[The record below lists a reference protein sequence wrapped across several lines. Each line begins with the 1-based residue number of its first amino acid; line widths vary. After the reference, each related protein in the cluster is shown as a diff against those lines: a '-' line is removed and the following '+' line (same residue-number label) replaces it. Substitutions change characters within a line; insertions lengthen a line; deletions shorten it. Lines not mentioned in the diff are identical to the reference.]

1 MGFGKVRLNALVV
14 ALILVATLSCVV
26 GATLLGELS
35 ELSPEAHERRRIENV
50 ELEKRLE
57 AERPAHVLWAYG
69 WRLAI
74 IVTVLSALA
83 VLSIRGLRWAT
94 SIAPDRRGL
103 YPVVQLSV
111 GQAKVLHDPN
121 KALTATTIYTTPQLA
136 ESVAVIPVL
145 PAGAEGEQAQ
155 VTGRAQAVQAL
166 AAIASGN
173 GGGNRSGEWVAGL
186 LGAAQKLAPPH
197 PQPRRSPWES
207 SHVERLLIESGA
219 LDEPE
224 EAYE

>member
-1 MGFGKVRLNALVV
+1 MKLGRLKIGVLIV
-14 ALILVATLSCVV
+14 ALLFISILSCVI
-26 GATLLGELS
+26 GATVLGKLDD
-35 ELSPEAHERRRIENV
+35 LSPEARERQRIENA

-57 AERPAHVLWAYG
+57 AERPARILWAYA
-69 WRLAI
+69 WRAAVI
-74 IVTVLSALA
+74 GAAFTVLA
-83 VLSIRGLRWAT
+83 VLLLRGLRWAT
-94 SIAPDRRGL
+94 AITPNDRGL
-103 YPVVQLSV
+103 YPVMRLKV
-111 GQAKVLHDPN
+111 GQAQVLHDPN

-136 ESVAVIPVL
+136 ESVTVIPVL

-173 GGGNRSGEWVAGL
+173 GGGNRSGELMAGV
-186 LGAAQKLAPPH
+186 LGAANKLAPPH

-219 LDEPE
+219 LEVDDE
-224 EAYE
+224 